1 MALTP
6 TLRVYI
12 YAAVTCHG
20 NWLVDDDPVRKAAGV
35 LVIAGTLDVSVIA
48 GTLGVLV
55 IAGTLGV

>member
-1 MALTP
+1 M
-6 TLRVYI
+6 YI